1 MKNKAIKKK
10 IISIVFC
17 LCLVASLIPTVAFA
31 GSNEIITISYGDSNE
46 FSIPFEPTDKI
57 EDVKSY
63 IYNELGCAPSR
74 QKLFIAG
81 KQLDDDDR
89 LQDCSVQKGNTL
101 DLEINYDATVNE
113 INYKILTF
121 SKDGNFG
128 TAEVGDNT
136 ANTNNSVAI
145 PESISIDGGQYS
157 VVSVGKYAFENCN
170 NLQSV
175 SLPNS
180 IKEIKRMAFLGS
192 GMETISIPDS
202 VKTIGECA
210 FAESNSLKT
219 IIIPDSVTK
228 LDGGVFMWDEELTS
242 VKLPK
247 NIALIEDE
255 MFTGC
260 EKLNNLLIP
269 EAVKTIGVASLSG
282 CTGLTNITINC
293 NKSALFNE
301 ENHTGITLS
310 SNDNTK
316 YTVDDSS
323 VEGTITFSHSLITH
337 NAVAPTYEKE
347 GSIEFY
353 ECKDCG
359 KLFEDKNA
367 TKEIE
372 ISNTVV
378 AKLVKP
384 ENISDE
390 KENVENN
397 KKADTID
404 AVNKKDNALTSPKTG
419 YEISPCI
426 LFSLMGL
433 SGIGIIYIV
442 CVKKKKL
449 LK

>member
-1 MKNKAIKKK
+1 M
-10 IISIVFC
+10 
-17 LCLVASLIPTVAFA
+17 
-31 GSNEIITISYGDSNE
+31 
-46 FSIPFEPTDKI
+46 
-57 EDVKSY
+57 
-63 IYNELGCAPSR
+63 
-74 QKLFIAG
+74 
-81 KQLDDDDR
+81 
-89 LQDCSVQKGNTL
+89 
-101 DLEINYDATVNE
+101 
-113 INYKILTF
+113 
-121 SKDGNFG
+121 
-128 TAEVGDNT
+128 
-136 ANTNNSVAI
+136 
-145 PESISIDGGQYS
+145 
-157 VVSVGKYAFENCN
+157 
-170 NLQSV
+170 
-175 SLPNS
+175 
-180 IKEIKRMAFLGS
+180 
-192 GMETISIPDS
+192 
-202 VKTIGECA
+202 
-210 FAESNSLKT
+210 
-219 IIIPDSVTK
+219 
-228 LDGGVFMWDEELTS
+228 
-242 VKLPK
+242 
-247 NIALIEDE
+247 
-255 MFTGC
+255 
-260 EKLNNLLIP
+260 
-269 EAVKTIGVASLSG
+269 
-282 CTGLTNITINC
+282 
-293 NKSALFNE
+293 
-301 ENHTGITLS
+301 S

-384 ENISDE
+384 ENINDE